1 MPLFDERDDRPS
13 RGDDRP
19 TRTSE
24 RQAQQRDDASFKEY
38 VKRQSWKRAKDW
50 YTKDDVE
57 TTDMGFYNSG
67 KPAEPWDEEQQ
78 QWETK
83 GLSPRDARDKIE
95 RQQRPWYIYQTF
107 LKAKENFGAQRDTEV
122 YDDIG
127 DEAAKR
133 AFYDRKRAE
142 LLEAR
147 KKMSYFDAG
156 LSYLDNSWRGPNFHQ
171 NPDTGGSY

>member
-1 MPLFDERDDRPS
+1 MTDRRS
-13 RGDDRP
+13 DRL
-19 TRTSE
+19 
-24 RQAQQRDDASFKEY
+24 AQKRDDAEFEEY
-38 VKRQSWKRAKDW
+38 KKLEPWTHAKDW
-50 YTKDDVE
+50 FSADKIE
-57 TTDMGFYNSG
+57 NTDMAIYNYG
-67 KPAEPWDEEQQ
+67 KPDEPWDKEQQ

-156 LSYLDNSWRGPNFHQ
+156 LSYLDNSWRGSNFHQ
-171 NPDTGGSY
+171 NPDTGGSW